1 MDGGTGYNHPSGA
14 PSATHYVPE
23 HANDHFTKTTTK
35 ATKFSIGCTVPIL
48 NFSGSAQ
55 TGYTGT
61 ASIRFGFGATEQ
73 LCGVLAVPAQ
83 TPGVMVAS

>member
-1 MDGGTGYNHPSGA
+1 MRQA
-14 PSATHYVPE
+14 PTHCVPE

-35 ATKFSIGCTVPIL
+35 ATTFSIGYTAPIL

-61 ASIRFGFGATEQ
+61 ASIRFGLGATEQ
-73 LCGVLAVPAQ
+73 LCCVNQAPAK